1 MCTALL
7 RTRPSSAD
15 LDPQRVEEH
24 QRIDRLQRPGLPG
37 GDLVENGIRHR
48 ADEVGRN
55 LDAVQFAQVADD
67 LPGAHAARVHRHNLV
82 VEAGKPALVLG
93 DELGIEG
100 RLPVAGDLQLDP
112 AGLGGHPL
120 AHITIPAVAGLLRGQ
135 VMIHLGIQGPLG
147 QSLLE
152 IIEQPVGVKRRLRVR
167 PGQQL
172 VQQRIRNVGC
182 LASSHGES
190 PSSPS

>member
-1 MCTALL
+1 MPRAYIETIL
-7 RTRPSSAD
+7 SSK
-15 LDPQRVEEH
+15 
-24 QRIDRLQRPGLPG
+24 PGNRRWYLAMSWG
-37 GDLVENGIRHR
+37 SKVDCRSRGTS
-48 ADEVGRN
+48 
-55 LDAVQFAQVADD
+55 
-67 LPGAHAARVHRHNLV
+67 
-82 VEAGKPALVLG
+82 
-93 DELGIEG
+93 
-100 RLPVAGDLQLDP
+100 DP

-120 AHITIPAVAGLLRGQ
+120 AALPAPAVAGLLRGQ
-135 VMIHLGIQGPLG
+135 MMIHLGIQGPLG